1 MSTTINGRRYIS
13 NPGNLGAIL
22 TQLIGGGLLPVGYF
36 NKATGRW
43 DMAGEITDGVFG
55 GLSAII
61 DHSDIP
67 QEFWPSA
74 LVIDIQQRIKE
85 LWPALTLVVRW
96 EPAINTLSVVLENE
110 AGLAG
115 STWVQPQHPR
125 FGLTYETAPDGQPR
139 RANYTT
145 DISKLAVAAINGKK
159 LLLVHADGRGVTE
172 HEMTGGLLPEE
183 ELSWVVTPELPE
195 PQLYGVRYADLAAAL
210 KLTGHDTAYS
220 KDGTVEVTK
229 SI

>member
-22 TQLIGGGLLPVGYF
+22 TQLIGGGLLPVGHF
-36 NKATGRW
+36 NKTTGYW

-74 LVIDIQQRIKE
+74 LVIDIQERIKE
-85 LWPALTLVVRW
+85 LWPTLTLTTRW
-96 EPAINTLSVVLENE
+96 EPAINTMSIVLEGK
-110 AGLAG
+110 AGSIG
-115 STWVQPQHPR
+115 STWVTRMNEGYGHA
-125 FGLTYETAPDGQPR
+125 FETGPDGQPR
-139 RANYTT
+139 RVNYIN
-145 DISKLAVAAINGKK
+145 DVSKLAVTGINGKK
-159 LLLVHADGRGVTE
+159 LLLVRVDGRSVT
-172 HEMTGGLLPEE
+172 GRDLLVGFDLEE
-183 ELSWVVTPELPE
+183 FGWIVTPELPGS
-195 PQLYGVRYADLAAAL
+195 QLYGVRYADLKAAL
-210 KLTGHDTAYS
+210 KLTGHDTVYS